1 MTMKT
6 YIPLMILTLLCA
18 YAPLASAMEVMAGTG
33 KFIPLNKPA
42 KAVFVANSEI
52 VDVSAEFAN
61 MLYVYGLKQG
71 STTLHVL
78 DAEGKIAYT
87 ETINVSMNTA
97 VVMDAIKQVLPS
109 ANIKAE
115 FVGGRLVLK
124 GMVKN
129 ASDAEVALR
138 IAQGFAGS
146 SSSGGGLLGS
156 GGSEGSDS
164 GIINMMTTTAD
175 NQVMLRVRVAE
186 VNRDISQS
194 FGVQWNLYG
203 ADGDFRTGLF
213 SPRGALTKDQTIY
226 GPDGNPL
233 PDKYF
238 VPGKGPYKVGGL
250 SPNPYQSFLSYFGEH
265 LGVDVLLEAL
275 EDEKMATVLAEP
287 NLTALSGETAS
298 FLAGGEFPVVTSVN
312 DGQINTEYK
321 EFGVRLSFTPV
332 VLSENRIRLNV
343 KPEVS
348 NLTEKGAVIIEGITI
363 PAIES
368 RKVETTVELGDGQGF
383 LLGGLFQN
391 NLKESLQAVPG
402 LGDLPILGPLF
413 RSENFERKKSEL
425 MIIVTPSIVTP
436 VSNPEV
442 AFKTPQSDLRV
453 PTFAQRAFGGQRL
466 SDTLRPSRISGSAGS
481 SVPMGG
487 AVME

>member
-1 MTMKT
+1 MTMKK
-6 YIPLMILTLLCA
+6 YIPLIALALFLSH
-18 YAPLASAMEVMAGTG
+18 APLANAMELMAGTG

-87 ETINVSMNTA
+87 ETITVSMNTA
-97 VVMDAIKQVLPS
+97 VVMDAIKQVLPT

-146 SSSGGGLLGS
+146 DSGGPLGS
-156 GGSEGSDS
+156 SGSDS
-164 GIINMMTTTAD
+164 GIINMMTTTAE

-186 VNRDISQS
+186 VNRDITQA

-203 ADGDFRTGLF
+203 NDGNTFRTGLF
-213 SPRGALTKDQTIY
+213 SPRGALTKGEEGSNT
-226 GPDGNPL
+226 
-233 PDKYF
+233 F
-238 VPGKGPYKVGGL
+238 RPGFDSYTVGGL
-250 SPNPYQSFLSYFGEH
+250 NPNPYQSFLSYFGEN

-275 EDEKMATVLAEP
+275 EDENMATVLAEP

-312 DGQINTEYK
+312 DGDINTEYK

-348 NLTEKGAVIIEGITI
+348 NLSDNGAVIIEGITI

-466 SDTLRPSRISGSAGS
+466 SDTLRPSRISGSAGP

>member
-1 MTMKT
+1 
-6 YIPLMILTLLCA
+6 
-18 YAPLASAMEVMAGTG
+18 
-33 KFIPLNKPA
+33 
-42 KAVFVANSEI
+42 
-52 VDVSAEFAN
+52 
-61 MLYVYGLKQG
+61 
-71 STTLHVL
+71 
-78 DAEGKIAYT
+78 
-87 ETINVSMNTA
+87 
-97 VVMDAIKQVLPS
+97 
-109 ANIKAE
+109 
-115 FVGGRLVLK
+115 
-124 GMVKN
+124 
-129 ASDAEVALR
+129 
-138 IAQGFAGS
+138 
-146 SSSGGGLLGS
+146 
-156 GGSEGSDS
+156 
-164 GIINMMTTTAD
+164 
-175 NQVMLRVRVAE
+175 
-186 VNRDISQS
+186 
-194 FGVQWNLYG
+194 
-203 ADGDFRTGLF
+203 
-213 SPRGALTKDQTIY
+213 
-226 GPDGNPL
+226 
-233 PDKYF
+233 
-238 VPGKGPYKVGGL
+238 
-250 SPNPYQSFLSYFGEH
+250 
-265 LGVDVLLEAL
+265 
-275 EDEKMATVLAEP
+275 MATVLAEP

>member
-1 MTMKT
+1 MTMKK
-6 YIPLMILTLLCA
+6 YIPLIALALFLSH
-18 YAPLASAMEVMAGTG
+18 APLANAMELMAGTG

-87 ETINVSMNTA
+87 ETITVSMNTA
-97 VVMDAIKQVLPS
+97 VVMDAIKQVLPT

-146 SSSGGGLLGS
+146 DSGGPLGS
-156 GGSEGSDS
+156 SGSDS
-164 GIINMMTTTAD
+164 GIINMMTTTAE

-186 VNRDISQS
+186 VNRDITQA

-203 ADGDFRTGLF
+203 NDGNTFKTGLF
-213 SPRGALTKDQTIY
+213 SPRGGLTQGEEGST
-226 GPDGNPL
+226 GLNPGR
-233 PDKYF
+233 D
-238 VPGKGPYKVGGL
+238 PYKVGGL
-250 SPNPYQSFLSYFGEH
+250 NPNPYQSFLSYFGEN

-312 DGQINTEYK
+312 NGEINTEYK
-321 EFGVRLSFTPV
+321 EYGVRLNFTPV

-348 NLTEKGAVIIEGITI
+348 NLTDNGAVIIEGITI

-391 NLKESLQAVPG
+391 NLKEGLEAVPG

-442 AFKTPQSDLRV
+442 AFKSPQSDLRV

-466 SDTLRPSRISGSAGS
+466 SDTLRPSRISGSAGP

>member
-1 MTMKT
+1 MKT

-87 ETINVSMNTA
+87 ETITVSMNTA

-146 SSSGGGLLGS
+146 ESSGS
-156 GGSEGSDS
+156 AGSDS

-194 FGVQWNLYG
+194 FGIQWNLYG
-203 ADGDFRTGLF
+203 NDGNTFRTGLF
-213 SPRGALTKDQTIY
+213 SPRGPLTV
-226 GPDGNPL
+226 PDEEN
-233 PDKYF
+233 KF
-238 VPGKGPYKVGGL
+238 RPGFDSYNVGGL
-250 SPNPYQSFLSYFGEH
+250 NPNPYQTFLSYFGEN

-312 DGQINTEYK
+312 DGDINTEYK
-321 EFGVRLSFTPV
+321 EYGVRLNFTPV

-348 NLTEKGAVIIEGITI
+348 NLTDKGAVIIDGITI

-383 LLGGLFQN
+383 LLAGLFQN
-391 NLKESLQAVPG
+391 NLRESLQAVPG

>member
-87 ETINVSMNTA
+87 ETITVSMNTA

-138 IAQGFAGS
+138 IAQGFAGNES
-146 SSSGGGLLGS
+146 R
-156 GGSEGSDS
+156 GSEGSDS

-194 FGVQWNLYG
+194 FGVQWNLSA
-203 ADGDFRTGLF
+203 ADGDFKTGLF
-213 SPRGALTKDQTIY
+213 SPRGALTKGEEGST
-226 GPDGNPL
+226 GFN
-233 PDKYF
+233 
-238 VPGKGPYKVGGL
+238 PGKDTYKVGGL
-250 SPNPYQSFLSYFGEH
+250 SPNPYQSFLSYFGDN

-348 NLTEKGAVIIEGITI
+348 NLTDKGAVIIEGITI

-402 LGDLPILGPLF
+402 LGDLPILDPLF

>member
-87 ETINVSMNTA
+87 ETITVSMNTA

-138 IAQGFAGS
+138 IAQGFAGNE
-146 SSSGGGLLGS
+146 S
-156 GGSEGSDS
+156 GGSAGPDS

-194 FGVQWNLYG
+194 FGIQWNLYG
-203 ADGDFRTGLF
+203 NDGNTFRTGLF
-213 SPRGALTKDQTIY
+213 SPRGALTKGEEGSNT
-226 GPDGNPL
+226 
-233 PDKYF
+233 F
-238 VPGKGPYKVGGL
+238 RPGFDSYTVGGQ
-250 SPNPYQSFLSYFGEH
+250 SPNPYQTFLSYFGEN

-348 NLTEKGAVIIEGITI
+348 NLTEKGAVIIDNITI

-466 SDTLRPSRISGSAGS
+466 SDTLRPSRISGSAGP

>member
-1 MTMKT
+1 MKR
-6 YIPLMILTLLCA
+6 YIPLILVALFCA
-18 YAPLASAMEVMAGTG
+18 HAPLAHAMEVMAGTG

-87 ETINVSMNTA
+87 ETITVSMNTA
-97 VVMDAIKQVLPS
+97 VVMDAIKQVLPN
-109 ANIKAE
+109 ATIKAE
-115 FVGGRLVLK
+115 FIGGRLVLK

-129 ASDAEVALR
+129 AADAEVAMR
-138 IAQGFAGS
+138 IAQGFAPTDA
-146 SSSGGGLLGS
+146 GGVP
-156 GGSEGSDS
+156 GSDS

-186 VNRDISQS
+186 VNRTVSQS
-194 FGVQWNLYG
+194 FGIEWNLYG
-203 ADGDFRTGLF
+203 NDLNSFRSGLF
-213 SPRGALTKDQTIY
+213 SPRGAITKPDEENLFRPGFDSYDVTGNTYQT
-226 GPDGNPL
+226 
-233 PDKYF
+233 
-238 VPGKGPYKVGGL
+238 
-250 SPNPYQSFLSYFGEH
+250 FLSYFGEH

-275 EDEKMATVLAEP
+275 EDEGMATVLAEP
-287 NLTALSGETAS
+287 NLTALSGESAS
-298 FLAGGEFPVVTSVN
+298 FLAGGEYPILVPDSDGRVT
-312 DGQINTEYK
+312 IEYK
-321 EFGVRLSFTPV
+321 EYGVRLNFTPV

-348 NLTEKGAVIIEGITI
+348 ELSAEGSIQFEGYNI
-363 PAIES
+363 PSLVS

-391 NLKESLQAVPG
+391 NLKEAVKAIPG
-402 LGDLPILGPLF
+402 LGDLPVLGPLF
-413 RSENFERKKSEL
+413 RSENFSREKSEL

-436 VSNPEV
+436 VSNPDV
-442 AFKTPQSDLRV
+442 AFKSPQSDLRI

-466 SDTLRPSRISGSAGS
+466 SDTLRPSRISGSESNRKSKTGS

>member
-1 MTMKT
+1 
-6 YIPLMILTLLCA
+6 
-18 YAPLASAMEVMAGTG
+18 
-33 KFIPLNKPA
+33 
-42 KAVFVANSEI
+42 VANSEI

-78 DAEGKIAYT
+78 DGEGKIAYT
-87 ETINVSMNTA
+87 ETITVSMNTA

-146 SSSGGGLLGS
+146 ESSGSAGS
-156 GGSEGSDS
+156 AGSDS
-164 GIINMMTTTAD
+164 GIINMMTTTAE

-194 FGVQWNLYG
+194 FGVQWNLTSRNG
-203 ADGDFRTGLF
+203 EFRTGLF
-213 SPRGALTKDQTIY
+213 SPKGALTV
-226 GPDGNPL
+226 PDEDTNLFNP
-233 PDKYF
+233 
-238 VPGKGPYKVGGL
+238 GRGPYDVGSAG
-250 SPNPYQSFLSYFGEH
+250 PYQSFLSYFGDN

-275 EDEKMATVLAEP
+275 EDEGMATVLAEP
-287 NLTALSGETAS
+287 NLTALSGESAS
-298 FLAGGEFPVVTSVN
+298 FLAGGEFPVITSAN
-312 DGQINTEYK
+312 DGEINTEYK

-348 NLTEKGAVIIEGITI
+348 NLSDNGSVTIQDGIVI
-363 PAIES
+363 PALES

-383 LLGGLFQN
+383 LLAGLFQN
-391 NLKESLQAVPG
+391 NLRESLQAVPG

-466 SDTLRPSRISGSAGS
+466 SDTLRPSRISGSAGP

>member
-1 MTMKT
+1 MKT

-78 DAEGKIAYT
+78 DGEGKIAYT
-87 ETINVSMNTA
+87 ETITVSMNTA

-138 IAQGFAGS
+138 IAQGFAGNE
-146 SSSGGGLLGS
+146 S
-156 GGSEGSDS
+156 GGSAGSDS

-194 FGVQWNLYG
+194 FGIQWNLYG
-203 ADGDFRTGLF
+203 NDGNTFRTGLF
-213 SPRGALTKDQTIY
+213 SPRGPLTV
-226 GPDGNPL
+226 PDEEN
-233 PDKYF
+233 KF
-238 VPGKGPYKVGGL
+238 RPGFDSYNVGGL
-250 SPNPYQSFLSYFGEH
+250 NPNPYQTFLSYFGEN

-312 DGQINTEYK
+312 DGDINTEYK
-321 EFGVRLSFTPV
+321 EYGVRLNFTPV

-348 NLTEKGAVIIEGITI
+348 NLTDRGAVIIDGITI

-383 LLGGLFQN
+383 LLAGLFQN
-391 NLKESLQAVPG
+391 NLRESLQAVPG

>member
-1 MTMKT
+1 MKT

-87 ETINVSMNTA
+87 ETITVSMNTA

-138 IAQGFAGS
+138 IAQGFAGNE
-146 SSSGGGLLGS
+146 S
-156 GGSEGSDS
+156 GGSAGPDS

-194 FGVQWNLYG
+194 FGVQWNLSA
-203 ADGDFRTGLF
+203 ADGDFKTGLF
-213 SPRGALTKDQTIY
+213 SPRGALTQGEEGST
-226 GPDGNPL
+226 GFN
-233 PDKYF
+233 
-238 VPGKGPYKVGGL
+238 PGKDTYKVGGL
-250 SPNPYQSFLSYFGEH
+250 NPNPYQSFLSYFGDN

>member
-1 MTMKT
+1 MKT

-87 ETINVSMNTA
+87 ETITVSMNTA

-138 IAQGFAGS
+138 IAQGFAGNE
-146 SSSGGGLLGS
+146 S
-156 GGSEGSDS
+156 GGSAGPDS

-194 FGVQWNLYG
+194 FGIQWNLYG
-203 ADGDFRTGLF
+203 NDGNTFRTGLI
-213 SPRGALTKDQTIY
+213 SPRGRLTQGEAGST
-226 GPDGNPL
+226 GFNPGR
-233 PDKYF
+233 DT
-238 VPGKGPYKVGGL
+238 YKIGGQ
-250 SPNPYQSFLSYFGEH
+250 SPNPYQTFLSYFGEN

-466 SDTLRPSRISGSAGS
+466 SDTLRPSRISGSAS
-481 SVPMGG
+481 PSVPMGG

>member
-1 MTMKT
+1 MTMKK
-6 YIPLMILTLLCA
+6 YIPLIALAFFLSH
-18 YAPLASAMEVMAGTG
+18 APLANAMELMAGTG

-87 ETINVSMNTA
+87 ETITVSMNTA
-97 VVMDAIKQVLPS
+97 VVMDAIKQVLPT

-146 SSSGGGLLGS
+146 DSGGPLGSSS
-156 GGSEGSDS
+156 GSDS
-164 GIINMMTTTAD
+164 GIINMMTTTAE

-186 VNRDISQS
+186 VNRDITQA

-203 ADGDFRTGLF
+203 NDGNTFRTGLF
-213 SPRGALTKDQTIY
+213 SPRGAITTPNQETGLF
-226 GPDGNPL
+226 NP
-233 PDKYF
+233 
-238 VPGKGPYKVGGL
+238 GRSSYKVGGL
-250 SPNPYQSFLSYFGEH
+250 NPNPYQSFLSYFGEN

-275 EDEKMATVLAEP
+275 EDEDMATVLAEP

-348 NLTEKGAVIIEGITI
+348 NLSDKGAVIIEGITI

-442 AFKTPQSDLRV
+442 AFKSPQSDLRV

-466 SDTLRPSRISGSAGS
+466 SDTLRPSRISGSAGP

>member
-1 MTMKT
+1 MKT

-138 IAQGFAGS
+138 IAQGFAGNES
-146 SSSGGGLLGS
+146 RGS
-156 GGSEGSDS
+156 AGSDS

-186 VNRDISQS
+186 VNRNISQS
-194 FGVQWNLYG
+194 FGVQWNLDG

-250 SPNPYQSFLSYFGEH
+250 SPNPYQSFLSYFGDN

-348 NLTEKGAVIIEGITI
+348 NLSDNGAVIIEGITI

-368 RKVETTVELGDGQGF
+368 RKIETTVELGDGQGF

-466 SDTLRPSRISGSAGS
+466 SDTLRPSRISGSAGP

>member
-78 DAEGKIAYT
+78 DGEGKIAYT
-87 ETINVSMNTA
+87 ETITVSMNTA

-146 SSSGGGLLGS
+146 GS
-156 GGSEGSDS
+156 AGSEGSAGSAGSDS

-194 FGVQWNLYG
+194 FGIQWNLYG
-203 ADGDFRTGLF
+203 ADGDFRTGLY
-213 SPRGALTKDQTIY
+213 SPRGALTA
-226 GPDGNPL
+226 PAEGN
-233 PDKYF
+233 DTF
-238 VPGKGPYKVGGL
+238 RPGFDSYNVGGL
-250 SPNPYQSFLSYFGEH
+250 NPNPYQSFLSYFGEN

-312 DGQINTEYK
+312 DGDINTEYK
-321 EFGVRLSFTPV
+321 EYGVRLNFTPV

-348 NLTEKGAVIIEGITI
+348 NLTDKGAVIIDGVTI

-383 LLGGLFQN
+383 LLAGLFQN
-391 NLKESLQAVPG
+391 NLRESLQAVPG

>member
-1 MTMKT
+1 MTMKK
-6 YIPLMILTLLCA
+6 YIPLIALALFLSH
-18 YAPLASAMEVMAGTG
+18 APLANAMELMAGTG

-87 ETINVSMNTA
+87 ETITVSMNTA
-97 VVMDAIKQVLPS
+97 VVMDAIKQVLPT

-146 SSSGGGLLGS
+146 DSGGPLGS
-156 GGSEGSDS
+156 SGSDS
-164 GIINMMTTTAD
+164 GIINMMTTTAE

-186 VNRDISQS
+186 VNRDITQA
-194 FGVQWNLYG
+194 FGVQWNLFG
-203 ADGDFRTGLF
+203 NDGNTFRTGLF
-213 SPRGALTKDQTIY
+213 SPRGPITTPNQETGLF
-226 GPDGNPL
+226 NP
-233 PDKYF
+233 
-238 VPGKGPYKVGGL
+238 GRSSYKVGGL
-250 SPNPYQSFLSYFGEH
+250 TPNPYQSFLSYFGEN

-442 AFKTPQSDLRV
+442 AFKSPQSDLRV

-466 SDTLRPSRISGSAGS
+466 SDTLRPSRISGSAGP

>member
-1 MTMKT
+1 MTMKK
-6 YIPLMILTLLCA
+6 YIPLIALALFLSH
-18 YAPLASAMEVMAGTG
+18 APLANAMELMAGTG

-52 VDVSAEFAN
+52 ADVSAEFAN

-87 ETINVSMNTA
+87 ETITVSMNTA

-138 IAQGFAGS
+138 IAQGFAGNES
-146 SSSGGGLLGS
+146 RGS
-156 GGSEGSDS
+156 AGSDS

-186 VNRDISQS
+186 VSRDISQA

-203 ADGDFRTGLF
+203 NDGNTFRTGLI
-213 SPRGALTKDQTIY
+213 SPRGALTK
-226 GPDGNPL
+226 GPDGSTEFNPGR
-233 PDKYF
+233 DT
-238 VPGKGPYKVGGL
+238 YKIGGL
-250 SPNPYQSFLSYFGEH
+250 NPNPYQSFLSYFGDN

>member
-1 MTMKT
+1 MMMKK

-87 ETINVSMNTA
+87 ETITVSMNTA

-138 IAQGFAGS
+138 IAQGFAGNES
-146 SSSGGGLLGS
+146 RGS
-156 GGSEGSDS
+156 AGSDS

-186 VNRDISQS
+186 VNRDVSQS
-194 FGVQWNLYG
+194 FGVDWNLY
-203 ADGDFRTGLF
+203 ATDGNTFRTGLF
-213 SPRGALTKDQTIY
+213 SPRGALTEGAEGSDT
-226 GPDGNPL
+226 
-233 PDKYF
+233 F
-238 VPGKGPYKVGGL
+238 RPGRDSYIVGGQ
-250 SPNPYQSFLSYFGEH
+250 SPNPYQSFLSYFGDN

-275 EDEKMATVLAEP
+275 EDEGMATVLAEP
-287 NLTALSGETAS
+287 NLTALSGESAS

-312 DGQINTEYK
+312 DGEINTEYK
-321 EFGVRLSFTPV
+321 QFGVQLNFTPV

-348 NLTEKGAVIIEGITI
+348 NLSDNGAVIIEGITI

-383 LLGGLFQN
+383 LLAGLFQN

-413 RSENFERKKSEL
+413 RSENFERNKSEL

-436 VSNPEV
+436 VNNPEV
-442 AFKTPQSDLRV
+442 AFKSPQSDLRV

-466 SDTLRPSRISGSAGS
+466 SDTLRPSRTSNSERSKTRSG
-481 SVPMGG
+481 VPMGG

>member
-1 MTMKT
+1 MKT

-87 ETINVSMNTA
+87 ETITVSMNTA

-138 IAQGFAGS
+138 IAQGFAGNE
-146 SSSGGGLLGS
+146 S
-156 GGSEGSDS
+156 GGSAGPDS

-194 FGVQWNLYG
+194 FGIQWNLYG
-203 ADGDFRTGLF
+203 NDGNTFRTGLF
-213 SPRGALTKDQTIY
+213 SPRGALTTPPE
-226 GPDGNPL
+226 GSNT
-233 PDKYF
+233 F
-238 VPGKGPYKVGGL
+238 RPGFDSYTVGGQ

-348 NLTEKGAVIIEGITI
+348 NLTDKGAVIIEGITI

>member
-1 MTMKT
+1 MTMKK
-6 YIPLMILTLLCA
+6 YIPLIALALLLSH
-18 YAPLASAMEVMAGTG
+18 APLANAMELMAGTG

-78 DAEGKIAYT
+78 DADGKIAYT
-87 ETINVSMNTA
+87 ETITVSMNTA
-97 VVMDAIKQVLPS
+97 VVMDAIKQVLPN

-129 ASDAEVALR
+129 ASEAEIAMR
-138 IAQGFAGS
+138 IAQGFAGTE
-146 SSSGGGLLGS
+146 SG
-156 GGSEGSDS
+156 EAAGSDS

-186 VNRDISQS
+186 VNREITQS

-203 ADGDFRTGLF
+203 NDGNTFRTGLF
-213 SPRGALTKDQTIY
+213 SPRGALTEGTD
-226 GPDGNPL
+226 GPGFD
-233 PDKYF
+233 
-238 VPGKGPYKVGGL
+238 PYKVG
-250 SPNPYQSFLSYFGEH
+250 SASNPYQSFLSYFGDN

-275 EDEKMATVLAEP
+275 EDENMATVLAEP

-312 DGQINTEYK
+312 NGEVNTEYK
-321 EFGVRLSFTPV
+321 EYGVRLNFTPV

-348 NLTEKGAVIIEGITI
+348 NLSDSGAVIIEGVTI
-363 PAIES
+363 PALET
-368 RKVETTVELGDGQGF
+368 RKIETTVELGDGQGF

-442 AFKTPQSDLRV
+442 AFKIPQSDLRV

-466 SDTLRPSRISGSAGS
+466 SDTLRPSRISGSESSSKSKTGR

>member
-1 MTMKT
+1 MTMKK
-6 YIPLMILTLLCA
+6 YIPLIALALFLSH
-18 YAPLASAMEVMAGTG
+18 APLANAMELMAGTG

-52 VDVSAEFAN
+52 ADVSAEFAN

-78 DAEGKIAYT
+78 DAEGKIAHT
-87 ETINVSMNTA
+87 ETITVSMNTA
-97 VVMDAIKQVLPS
+97 VVMDAIKQVLPT

-146 SSSGGGLLGS
+146 DSGGPLGSSS
-156 GGSEGSDS
+156 GSDS
-164 GIINMMTTTAD
+164 GIINMMTTTAE

-186 VNRDISQS
+186 VNRDITQA

-203 ADGDFRTGLF
+203 NDGNTFRTGLF
-213 SPRGALTKDQTIY
+213 SPRGAITTPNQETGLF
-226 GPDGNPL
+226 NP
-233 PDKYF
+233 
-238 VPGKGPYKVGGL
+238 GRSSYKVGGL
-250 SPNPYQSFLSYFGEH
+250 NPNPYQSFLSYFGDN

-275 EDEKMATVLAEP
+275 EDEDMATVLAEP

-312 DGQINTEYK
+312 NGEINTEYK

-348 NLTEKGAVIIEGITI
+348 NLSDKGAVIIEGITI

-391 NLKESLQAVPG
+391 NLKESLEAVPG

-413 RSENFERKKSEL
+413 RSENFERQKSEL

-466 SDTLRPSRISGSAGS
+466 SDTLRPSRISGSAGP

>member
-87 ETINVSMNTA
+87 ETITVSMNTA

-146 SSSGGGLLGS
+146 ESSGS
-156 GGSEGSDS
+156 AGSDS

-194 FGVQWNLYG
+194 FGIQWNLYG
-203 ADGDFRTGLF
+203 NDGNTFRTGLF
-213 SPRGALTKDQTIY
+213 SPRGPLTV
-226 GPDGNPL
+226 PDEEN
-233 PDKYF
+233 KF
-238 VPGKGPYKVGGL
+238 RPGFDSYNVGGL
-250 SPNPYQSFLSYFGEH
+250 NPNPYQTFLSYFGEN

-312 DGQINTEYK
+312 DGDINTEYK
-321 EFGVRLSFTPV
+321 EYGVRLNFTPV

-348 NLTEKGAVIIEGITI
+348 NLTDKGAVIIDGITI

-383 LLGGLFQN
+383 LLAGLFQN
-391 NLKESLQAVPG
+391 NLRESLQAVPG

>member
-1 MTMKT
+1 MKT

-78 DAEGKIAYT
+78 DGEGKIAYT
-87 ETINVSMNTA
+87 ETITVSMNTA

-146 SSSGGGLLGS
+146 ESA
-156 GGSEGSDS
+156 GSEGSEGSAGSAGSDS

-194 FGVQWNLYG
+194 FGIQWNLFG
-203 ADGDFRTGLF
+203 NDRNTFRTGLF
-213 SPRGALTKDQTIY
+213 SPRGALTTPPE
-226 GPDGNPL
+226 GSNT
-233 PDKYF
+233 F
-238 VPGKGPYKVGGL
+238 RPGFDSYTVGGL
-250 SPNPYQSFLSYFGEH
+250 SPNPYQTFLSYFGEN

-348 NLTEKGAVIIEGITI
+348 NLSDNGAVIIEGITI

-383 LLGGLFQN
+383 LLGGLLQN
-391 NLKESLQAVPG
+391 NLRESLQAVPG

-466 SDTLRPSRISGSAGS
+466 SDTLRPSRISGSAGTNERS
-481 SVPMGG
+481 KAAPSVPMGG

>member
-1 MTMKT
+1 MMKK
-6 YIPLMILTLLCA
+6 YIPLMILTLFCA
-18 YAPLASAMEVMAGTG
+18 HAPLASAMEIMAGTG
-33 KFIPLNKPA
+33 KFIPLTKPA

-78 DAEGKIAYT
+78 DGDGKIAYT
-87 ETINVSMNTA
+87 ETITVSMNTA

-129 ASDAEVALR
+129 ASDAEVAMR

-146 SSSGGGLLGS
+146 SSGGGLL
-156 GGSEGSDS
+156 GSEGSDS

-186 VNRDISQS
+186 VSREVSQS
-194 FGVQWNLYG
+194 FGVDWNLYSRNG
-203 ADGDFRTGLF
+203 EFRTGLY
-213 SPRGALTKDQTIY
+213 SPRGALTT
-226 GPDGNPL
+226 
-233 PDKYF
+233 PDKDTDLF
-238 VPGKGPYKVGGL
+238 SPGRSPYKVGGQ
-250 SPNPYQSFLSYFGEH
+250 SPNPYQSFLSYFGDN

-275 EDEKMATVLAEP
+275 EDEGMATVLAEP

-312 DGQINTEYK
+312 DGEINTEYK
-321 EFGVRLSFTPV
+321 QFGVQLNFTPV

-348 NLTEKGAVIIEGITI
+348 NLSDNGAVIIQDITI

-383 LLGGLFQN
+383 LLAGLFQN

-466 SDTLRPSRISGSAGS
+466 SDTLRPSRISNSERSKTGS

>member
-1 MTMKT
+1 MMKK
-6 YIPLMILTLLCA
+6 YIPLIILALLLCHT
-18 YAPLASAMEVMAGTG
+18 PLANAMEIMAGTG
-33 KFIPLNKPA
+33 KFIPLDKPA

-78 DAEGKIAYT
+78 DADGKIAYT
-87 ETINVSMNTA
+87 ETITVSMNTA
-97 VVMDAIKQVLPS
+97 VVMDAIKQVLPN

-138 IAQGFAGS
+138 IAQGFAS
-146 SSSGGGLLGS
+146 SNSGGP
-156 GGSEGSDS
+156 SESSKSDS
-164 GIINMMTTTAD
+164 GIINMMTTTAE

-186 VNRDISQS
+186 VNRNITQA
-194 FGVQWNLYG
+194 FGIQWNLYG
-203 ADGDFRTGLF
+203 NDGNTFRTGLF
-213 SPRGALTKDQTIY
+213 SPRGAIT
-226 GPDGNPL
+226 N
-233 PDKYF
+233 PDKETGF
-238 VPGKGPYKVGGL
+238 FNPGRSPYKVGGQ
-250 SPNPYQSFLSYFGEH
+250 SPNPYQTFLSYFGEN

-298 FLAGGEFPVVTSVN
+298 FLAGGEFPVVTSVDN
-312 DGQINTEYK
+312 GDINTEYK

-348 NLTEKGAVIIEGITI
+348 NLSDNGAVIIEGITI

-368 RKVETTVELGDGQGF
+368 RKVETTVELADGQGF

-442 AFKTPQSDLRV
+442 AFKSPQSDLRV

-466 SDTLRPSRISGSAGS
+466 SDTLRPSRISGSDSSSKSKTGS

>member
-1 MTMKT
+1 MTMKK
-6 YIPLMILTLLCA
+6 YIPLMVLALFLSH
-18 YAPLASAMEVMAGTG
+18 APLANAIEIMAGTG
-33 KFIPLNKPA
+33 KFIPLSKPA

-52 VDVSAEFAN
+52 ADVSAEFAN

-87 ETINVSMNTA
+87 ETITVSMNTA
-97 VVMDAIKQVLPS
+97 VVMDAIKQVLPN

-129 ASDAEVALR
+129 ASDAEVAMR
-138 IAQGFAGS
+138 IAQGFAGTE
-146 SSSGGGLLGS
+146 S
-156 GGSEGSDS
+156 GGSSGSDS
-164 GIINMMTTTAD
+164 GIINMMTSAAE
-175 NQVMLRVRVAE
+175 NQVMLRVRIAE
-186 VNRDISQS
+186 VNRNITQA

-203 ADGDFRTGLF
+203 NDGNTFRTGLF
-213 SPRGALTKDQTIY
+213 SPRGAITTPDQETNLF
-226 GPDGNPL
+226 D
-233 PDKYF
+233 
-238 VPGKGPYKVGGL
+238 PGRSSYKVGGL
-250 SPNPYQSFLSYFGEH
+250 TPNPYQTFLSYFGEN

-275 EDEKMATVLAEP
+275 EDENMATVLAEP
-287 NLTALSGETAS
+287 NLTALSGESAS

-312 DGQINTEYK
+312 DGEINTEYK
-321 EFGVRLSFTPV
+321 QFGVQLNFTPV

-348 NLTEKGAVIIEGITI
+348 NLSDNGAVIIEGITI

-391 NLKESLQAVPG
+391 NLKEGLEAVPG

-442 AFKTPQSDLRV
+442 AFKSPQSDLRV

-466 SDTLRPSRISGSAGS
+466 SDTLRPSRISGSETRKAGP

>member
-87 ETINVSMNTA
+87 ETITVSMNTA

-138 IAQGFAGS
+138 IAQGFAGNE
-146 SSSGGGLLGS
+146 S
-156 GGSEGSDS
+156 GGSAGPDS

-194 FGVQWNLYG
+194 FGVQWNLSA
-203 ADGDFRTGLF
+203 ADGDFKTGLF
-213 SPRGALTKDQTIY
+213 SPRGALTQGEEGST
-226 GPDGNPL
+226 GFN
-233 PDKYF
+233 
-238 VPGKGPYKVGGL
+238 PGKDTYKVGGL
-250 SPNPYQSFLSYFGEH
+250 NPNPYQSFLSYFGDN

-348 NLTEKGAVIIEGITI
+348 NLTDNGAVIIEGITI

-368 RKVETTVELGDGQGF
+368 RKIETTVELGDGQGF

>member
-1 MTMKT
+1 
-6 YIPLMILTLLCA
+6 
-18 YAPLASAMEVMAGTG
+18 
-33 KFIPLNKPA
+33 
-42 KAVFVANSEI
+42 
-52 VDVSAEFAN
+52 
-61 MLYVYGLKQG
+61 
-71 STTLHVL
+71 
-78 DAEGKIAYT
+78 
-87 ETINVSMNTA
+87 
-97 VVMDAIKQVLPS
+97 
-109 ANIKAE
+109 
-115 FVGGRLVLK
+115 
-124 GMVKN
+124 MVKN

-138 IAQGFAGS
+138 IAQGFAGNE
-146 SSSGGGLLGS
+146 S
-156 GGSEGSDS
+156 GGSAGSDS

-186 VNRDISQS
+186 VNREISQS
-194 FGVQWNLYG
+194 FGIQWNLYG
-203 ADGDFRTGLF
+203 NDGNTFRTGLF
-213 SPRGALTKDQTIY
+213 SPRGALTV
-226 GPDGNPL
+226 PDEEN
-233 PDKYF
+233 KF
-238 VPGKGPYKVGGL
+238 RPGFDSYKVGGAG
-250 SPNPYQSFLSYFGEH
+250 PYQSFLSYFGDN

-275 EDEKMATVLAEP
+275 EDEGMATVLAEP
-287 NLTALSGETAS
+287 NLTALSGESAS
-298 FLAGGEFPVVTSVN
+298 FLAGGEFPVITSAN
-312 DGQINTEYK
+312 DGEINTEYK
-321 EFGVRLSFTPV
+321 EYGVRLSFTPV

-348 NLTEKGAVIIEGITI
+348 NLSDNGSVTIQDGIVI
-363 PAIES
+363 PALES

-383 LLGGLFQN
+383 LLAGLFQN
-391 NLKESLQAVPG
+391 NLRESLQAVPG

>member
-1 MTMKT
+1 MKT

-87 ETINVSMNTA
+87 ETITVSMNTA

-138 IAQGFAGS
+138 IAQGFAGNES
-146 SSSGGGLLGS
+146 RGS
-156 GGSEGSDS
+156 AGSDS

-186 VNRDISQS
+186 VNRNISQS

-250 SPNPYQSFLSYFGEH
+250 SPNPYQSFLSYFGDN

-348 NLTEKGAVIIEGITI
+348 NLSDNGAVIIEGITI

-368 RKVETTVELGDGQGF
+368 RKIETTVELGDGQGF

-466 SDTLRPSRISGSAGS
+466 SDTLRPSRISGSAGP

>member
-1 MTMKT
+1 
-6 YIPLMILTLLCA
+6 
-18 YAPLASAMEVMAGTG
+18 
-33 KFIPLNKPA
+33 
-42 KAVFVANSEI
+42 
-52 VDVSAEFAN
+52 
-61 MLYVYGLKQG
+61 
-71 STTLHVL
+71 
-78 DAEGKIAYT
+78 
-87 ETINVSMNTA
+87 
-97 VVMDAIKQVLPS
+97 
-109 ANIKAE
+109 
-115 FVGGRLVLK
+115 
-124 GMVKN
+124 
-129 ASDAEVALR
+129 
-138 IAQGFAGS
+138 
-146 SSSGGGLLGS
+146 
-156 GGSEGSDS
+156 
-164 GIINMMTTTAD
+164 MTTTAD

-186 VNRDISQS
+186 VNREITQS

-203 ADGDFRTGLF
+203 NDGNTFRTGLF
-213 SPRGALTKDQTIY
+213 SPRGALTEGT
-226 GPDGNPL
+226 DGNT
-233 PDKYF
+233 F
-238 VPGKGPYKVGGL
+238 RPGFDPYKVG
-250 SPNPYQSFLSYFGEH
+250 SASNPYQSFLSYFGDN

-275 EDEKMATVLAEP
+275 EDENMATVLAEP

-312 DGQINTEYK
+312 NGEVNTEYK
-321 EFGVRLSFTPV
+321 EYGVRLNFTPA

-348 NLTEKGAVIIEGITI
+348 NLSDSGAVIIEGVTI
-363 PAIES
+363 PALET
-368 RKVETTVELGDGQGF
+368 RKIETTVELGDGQGF

-466 SDTLRPSRISGSAGS
+466 SDTLRPSRISGSESSSKSKTGR

>member
-1 MTMKT
+1 MTMKI

-146 SSSGGGLLGS
+146 ESSGS
-156 GGSEGSDS
+156 AGSDS

-194 FGVQWNLYG
+194 FGIQWNLYG
-203 ADGDFRTGLF
+203 NDGNTFRTGLF
-213 SPRGALTKDQTIY
+213 SPRGPLTV
-226 GPDGNPL
+226 PDEENNT
-233 PDKYF
+233 F
-238 VPGKGPYKVGGL
+238 RPGFDSYNVGGL
-250 SPNPYQSFLSYFGEH
+250 NPSPYQTFLSYFGEN

-312 DGQINTEYK
+312 DGDINTEYK
-321 EFGVRLSFTPV
+321 EYGVRLNFTPV

-348 NLTEKGAVIIEGITI
+348 NLTDRGAVIIDGITI

-383 LLGGLFQN
+383 LLAGLFQN
-391 NLKESLQAVPG
+391 NLRESLQAVPG

-466 SDTLRPSRISGSAGS
+466 SDTLRPSRISGSAGP

>member
-87 ETINVSMNTA
+87 ETITVSMNTA

-138 IAQGFAGS
+138 IAQGFAGNE
-146 SSSGGGLLGS
+146 S
-156 GGSEGSDS
+156 GGSAGPDS

-194 FGVQWNLYG
+194 FGVQWNLSA
-203 ADGDFRTGLF
+203 ADGDFKTGLF
-213 SPRGALTKDQTIY
+213 SPRGALTQGEEGST
-226 GPDGNPL
+226 GFN
-233 PDKYF
+233 
-238 VPGKGPYKVGGL
+238 PGKDTYKVGGL
-250 SPNPYQSFLSYFGEH
+250 NPNPYQSFLSYFGDN

>member
-1 MTMKT
+1 MKT

-138 IAQGFAGS
+138 IAQGFAGNE
-146 SSSGGGLLGS
+146 S
-156 GGSEGSDS
+156 GGSAGSDS

-194 FGVQWNLYG
+194 FGVQWNLYA
-203 ADGDFRTGLF
+203 ADGDFKTGLF
-213 SPRGALTKDQTIY
+213 SPRGALTQGEEGST
-226 GPDGNPL
+226 GFNPGR
-233 PDKYF
+233 DS
-238 VPGKGPYKVGGL
+238 YKVGGL
-250 SPNPYQSFLSYFGEH
+250 NPNPYQSFLSYFGDN

-466 SDTLRPSRISGSAGS
+466 SDTLRPSRISGSAS
-481 SVPMGG
+481 PSVPMGG

>member
-78 DAEGKIAYT
+78 DGEGKIAYT
-87 ETINVSMNTA
+87 ETITVSMNTA

-146 SSSGGGLLGS
+146 ESSGSAGS
-156 GGSEGSDS
+156 AGSDS

-175 NQVMLRVRVAE
+175 NQVMLLVRVAE
-186 VNRDISQS
+186 VNRDISQA
-194 FGVQWNLYG
+194 FGIQWNLYG
-203 ADGDFRTGLF
+203 ADGDFKTGLF
-213 SPRGALTKDQTIY
+213 SPRGPLTT
-226 GPDGNPL
+226 PAEGN
-233 PDKYF
+233 DTF
-238 VPGKGPYKVGGL
+238 RPGFDSYNVGGL
-250 SPNPYQSFLSYFGEH
+250 NPSPYQTFLSYFGEN

-312 DGQINTEYK
+312 DGDINTEYK
-321 EFGVRLSFTPV
+321 EYGVRLNFTPV

-348 NLTEKGAVIIEGITI
+348 NLTDKGAVIIDGVTI

-383 LLGGLFQN
+383 LLAGLFQN
-391 NLKESLQAVPG
+391 NLRESLQAVPG

-481 SVPMGG
+481 NERSKAAPSVPMGG

>member
-1 MTMKT
+1 MTMKK
-6 YIPLMILTLLCA
+6 YIPLIALALFLSH
-18 YAPLASAMEVMAGTG
+18 APLANAMELMAGTG

-87 ETINVSMNTA
+87 ETITVSMNTA
-97 VVMDAIKQVLPS
+97 VVMDAIKQVLPT

-146 SSSGGGLLGS
+146 ESSESSGSSGS
-156 GGSEGSDS
+156 SGSDS
-164 GIINMMTTTAD
+164 GIINMMTTTAE

-186 VNRDISQS
+186 VNREITQA

-203 ADGDFRTGLF
+203 NDGNTFRTGLY
-213 SPRGALTKDQTIY
+213 SPRGALTTPPEGSDT
-226 GPDGNPL
+226 
-233 PDKYF
+233 F
-238 VPGKGPYKVGGL
+238 RPGFDSYNVG
-250 SPNPYQSFLSYFGEH
+250 SPSNPYQSFLSYFGDN

-275 EDEKMATVLAEP
+275 EDENMATVLAEP

-312 DGQINTEYK
+312 DGEVNTEYK
-321 EFGVRLSFTPV
+321 EYGVRLNFTPV

-348 NLTEKGAVIIEGITI
+348 NLSDNGAVIIEGITI
-363 PAIES
+363 PALET
-368 RKVETTVELGDGQGF
+368 RKIETTVELGDGQGF

-442 AFKTPQSDLRV
+442 AFKTPQSDVRV

-466 SDTLRPSRISGSAGS
+466 SDTLRPSRISGSAGP

-487 AVME
+487 AGM

>member
-1 MTMKT
+1 MKT

-146 SSSGGGLLGS
+146 ESSGSAGS
-156 GGSEGSDS
+156 AGSAGSDS

-186 VNRDISQS
+186 VNREISQS
-194 FGVQWNLYG
+194 FGIQWNLYG

-213 SPRGALTKDQTIY
+213 SPRGPLTE
-226 GPDGNPL
+226 PAEGN
-233 PDKYF
+233 DTF
-238 VPGKGPYKVGGL
+238 RPGFDSYKVG
-250 SPNPYQSFLSYFGEH
+250 SASNPYQSFLSYFGDN

-275 EDEKMATVLAEP
+275 EDEGMATVLAEP
-287 NLTALSGETAS
+287 NLTALSGESAS
-298 FLAGGEFPVVTSVN
+298 FLAGGEFPVITSAN
-312 DGQINTEYK
+312 DGEINTEYK
-321 EFGVRLSFTPV
+321 EYGVRLSFTPV

-348 NLTEKGAVIIEGITI
+348 NLSDNGAVTIQDGIVI
-363 PAIES
+363 PALES

-383 LLGGLFQN
+383 LLAGLFQN
-391 NLKESLQAVPG
+391 NLRESLQAVPG

>member
-1 MTMKT
+1 MTMKK
-6 YIPLMILTLLCA
+6 YIPLIALALFLSH
-18 YAPLASAMEVMAGTG
+18 APLANAMELMAGTG

-87 ETINVSMNTA
+87 ETITVSMNTA
-97 VVMDAIKQVLPS
+97 VVMDAIKQVLPT

-146 SSSGGGLLGS
+146 ES
-156 GGSEGSDS
+156 GGSAGSDS

-194 FGVQWNLYG
+194 FGIQWNLYG

-213 SPRGALTKDQTIY
+213 SPRGALTTPEQGSNT
-226 GPDGNPL
+226 
-233 PDKYF
+233 F
-238 VPGKGPYKVGGL
+238 RPGRDSSYTVGGL
-250 SPNPYQSFLSYFGEH
+250 TPNPYQSFLSYFGEN

-275 EDEKMATVLAEP
+275 EDEDMATVLAEP

-298 FLAGGEFPVVTSVN
+298 FLAGGEFPVVTSIN

-348 NLTEKGAVIIEGITI
+348 NLSDKGAVIIEDITI

-466 SDTLRPSRISGSAGS
+466 SDTLRPSRISGSAGP